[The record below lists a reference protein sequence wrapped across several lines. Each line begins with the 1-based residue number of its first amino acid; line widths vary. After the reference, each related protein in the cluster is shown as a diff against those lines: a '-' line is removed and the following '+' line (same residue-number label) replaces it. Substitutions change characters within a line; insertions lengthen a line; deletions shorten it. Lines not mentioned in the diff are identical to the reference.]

1 MARNGQEALGFV
13 ETAAPALIV
22 LDLRMPVM
30 DGREFGTRIRAC
42 PDWANIP
49 IIILSAD
56 QNAESTA
63 RELDAVGCLG
73 KPFQLSDLLGLV
85 HSMLSVRCGIG
96 EKNRR
101 VFAWSRVLSPSLA
114 GCPT

>member
-85 HSMLSVRCGIG
+85 HS
-96 EKNRR
+96 
-101 VFAWSRVLSPSLA
+101 VLSPVA
-114 GCPT
+114 A